1 MGFQKGKLYMLKGLS
16 RNKHITGMV
25 NLNGELYVCDT
36 SRGWYTSNK
45 NTRTY
50 ADGDVFACLSDAPD
64 FDPEAIV
71 ERLDGDITS
80 MRTLKALEQ
89 AKAQYDMNMKV
100 TMLSPDGQVV
110 KMRIKGN
117 KTKFKMVTDRTRRK

>member
-16 RNKHITGMV
+16 RNKHINGMV

-36 SRGWYTSNK
+36 SRGWYAHGQS
-45 NTRTY
+45 RTY
-50 ADGDVFACLSDAPD
+50 ADGDVFACLSDTPD

-89 AKAQYDMNMKV
+89 AKAQYDMNTKV

-110 KMRIKGN
+110 RMRIKGN
-117 KTKFKMVTDRTRRK
+117 KTKFKMVTDRTRKK